1 MSVNIDKFTGRQK
14 AAMLL
19 LFLGPDHAAS
29 VFKSLEEE
37 QIEAI
42 TLEIAKLQNVNKE
55 IIDAVIEEFFDLVK
69 ANEYLAQGGV
79 KAAQALLEKA
89 LGSER
94 AAETIQR
101 LTSSFRVK
109 PFDIAR
115 SADPAQL
122 YNLIQNEHPQTIALI
137 MGYLQSDNA
146 ASILKQFPQETQVEV
161 VKRLATM
168 DRTSPDT
175 IKEVESILEKKL
187 SLVIDEGVAKVGG
200 VDPVVSI
207 LNLVERST
215 EKQIIEQLEIENPD
229 LAEEIKRRMFVFEDV
244 ILIDDRG
251 IQRIIREVDMKDL
264 ALALKGG
271 GEDVKN
277 KFVRNMSKR
286 AGQMLLDDMEF
297 LGPVR
302 IRDVE
307 DAQQKIVNVIRKLED
322 AGEII
327 ITRGGGEET
336 IL

>member
-1 MSVNIDKFTGRQK
+1 MSVNIDKYSGRQK

-19 LFLGPDHAAS
+19 LFLGPEHASS
-29 VFKSLEEE
+29 VFKGLDEE
-37 QIEAI
+37 QIEAV
-42 TLEIAKLQNVNKE
+42 TLEIAKLQNVGRDV
-55 IIDAVIEEFFDLVK
+55 IDAVIEEFFDLLQ

-79 KAAQALLEKA
+79 RAAQALLEKA
-89 LGSER
+89 LGPER

-122 YNLIQNEHPQTIALI
+122 YNLIQNEHPQTVALI

-271 GEDVKN
+271 GEDVKT

-286 AGQMLLDDMEF
+286 AGQMLIDDMEF

>member
-1 MSVNIDKFTGRQK
+1 MTVNIDKFTGRQK

-19 LFLGPDHAAS
+19 LFLGPEHASS
-29 VFKSLEEE
+29 VFKSLDEE
-37 QIEAI
+37 QIEQI
-42 TLEIAKLQNVNKE
+42 TLEIAKLQNVGRDV
-55 IIDAVIEEFFDLVK
+55 IDAVIEEFFDLLQ
-69 ANEYLAQGGV
+69 ANQYLAQGGV
-79 KAAQALLEKA
+79 RAAQALLERA
-89 LGSER
+89 LGPER

-122 YNLIQNEHPQTIALI
+122 YNLIQNEHPQTVALI

-146 ASILKQFPQETQVEV
+146 AAILKQFPQETQVEV
-161 VKRLATM
+161 VKRLAMM

-187 SLVIDEGVAKVGG
+187 SLVIDEGVARVGG

-271 GEDVKN
+271 GEDVKT

-286 AGQMLLDDMEF
+286 AGQMLVDDMEF

-336 IL
+336 II